1 MRLARNKIHRL
12 LRARLFDTVTIM
24 DALPVLSALRDW
36 LTANGATF
44 REIHHE
50 PTQTS
55 EQSAQA
61 RGEELRVGG
70 KALLMKGDD
79 DQFRL
84 FVLPAN
90 RKVDSAALRQK
101 FGFKRLRFATA
112 DELKAATGLVPGSVP
127 PFGRPILPFD
137 LYLDEAIRA
146 NDRIAFNAGALTDS
160 MIVPMADYLR
170 VAAPTECFAFSV
182 EP

>member
-1 MRLARNKIHRL
+1 M
-12 LRARLFDTVTIM
+12 T
-24 DALPVLSALRDW
+24 PVLTTLREW
-36 LTANGATF
+36 LTSQGVTF
-44 REIHHE
+44 REVHHE
-50 PTQTS
+50 PTTTS

-79 DQFRL
+79 GRFRL

-90 RKVDSAALRQK
+90 RKIDSGALRQK

-112 DELKAATGLVPGSVP
+112 DELNATTGLVPGSVP

-137 LYLDEAIRA
+137 LYVDEAIRT

-160 MIVPMADYLR
+160 MIVPMAEYLR
-170 VAAPTECFAFSV
+170 VAAPTECFPFSV
-182 EP
+182 EPQP

>member
-1 MRLARNKIHRL
+1 MS
-12 LRARLFDTVTIM
+12 DS
-24 DALPVLSALRDW
+24 PVLTALRDW
-36 LTANGATF
+36 LTSQGVAY
-44 REIHHE
+44 REVRHE
-50 PTQTS
+50 PTTTS

-112 DELKAATGLVPGSVP
+112 EGLKAATELVPGSVP

-137 LYLDEAIRA
+137 LYLDSAVKS

-160 MIVPMADYLR
+160 MIVPMVDYLR
-170 VAAPTECFAFSV
+170 VAQPADCFPFSV
-182 EP
+182 EPEA

>member
-1 MRLARNKIHRL
+1 MS
-12 LRARLFDTVTIM
+12 DS
-24 DALPVLSALRDW
+24 PVLITLRDW
-36 LTANGATF
+36 LTSQGVTF
-44 REIHHE
+44 REVHHE
-50 PTQTS
+50 PTLTS

-61 RGEELRVGG
+61 RGEQLRVGG

-112 DELKAATGLVPGSVP
+112 EELKAATGLVPGSVP

-137 LYLDEAIRA
+137 LYLDSGITA
-146 NDRIAFNAGALTDS
+146 NDRIAFNAGSLTDS
-160 MIVPMADYLR
+160 MILPMSEYLR
-170 VAAPTECFAFSV
+170 VAAPADCFPFSV